1 VRTSTWS
8 FRFVEKRRSLLRA
21 IDEIGRK
28 INKCDDASRQS
39 PPPNLVTMDW
49 ALHQT
54 QVRFD
59 IRAEREE
66 YERLFR
72 HQARIL
78 QDRLLRLGGGDRTK
92 EIPIAEWERV
102 FQKEAQARRL
112 LYQSRVLGWGKEK
125 RHYYAHKSS

>member
-1 VRTSTWS
+1 
-8 FRFVEKRRSLLRA
+8 
-21 IDEIGRK
+21 
-28 INKCDDASRQS
+28 
-39 PPPNLVTMDW
+39 MDW

-72 HQARIL
+72 HPARVF
-78 QDRLLRLGGGDRTK
+78 QDRLVRLGGGDRTK
-92 EIPIAEWERV
+92 EIAIAEWERV
-102 FQKEAQARRL
+102 YQKEAQARRV
-112 LYQSRVLGWGKEK
+112 LYQARVLGWGKEK

>member
-1 VRTSTWS
+1 MPIHRSGVR
-8 FRFVEKRRSLLRA
+8 FKDRDK
-21 IDEIGRK
+21 
-28 INKCDDASRQS
+28 QS
-39 PPPNLVTMDW
+39 PNTTQSHSRIMDW

-72 HQARIL
+72 HQARVL
-78 QDRLLRLGGGDRTK
+78 QDRLVRLGGGDRTK

-102 FQKEAQARRL
+102 FQKEAQDRRL
-112 LYQSRVLGWGKEK
+112 LYQARVLGWGKEK
-125 RHYYAHKSS
+125 RHYYAHKSF